1 MPFFLSCY
9 LAVVIFV
16 VYMTLLFNRSI
27 DATGFSTVKLIIAI
41 CNIIIVIFSLI
52 YVTYAMQ
59 ASFGLRKYEFG
70 ILNLMGVSDRKI
82 RQSIRCEIIYIGSSA
97 IILGT
102 ISGITLSKVA
112 FRALASALCISG
124 ATFMIDPKSIL
135 LSVALF
141 MVMFLT
147 IARFN
152 ARKITKTKPLDLINS
167 QRTPEKV
174 LYNPTLGFIGIV
186 APIILILMFLIKN
199 INLSVLI
206 ICIPLVEFLFFRYGI
221 LYLANL
227 ISRKWANLNY
237 RFLYVLSRLKFNIA
251 TNWKLMLI
259 SSILQTSILV
269 FVGFAF
275 SAFVQDSTIAD
286 NRYAADLCIIV
297 SDKPD
302 MHLKKETL
310 DQIDLL
316 SESKVIHHGTI
327 PVIFAVDAMN
337 NSVIGVISLASYDNV
352 SKALIVDANSILVLS
367 INQQSSQS
375 DSEAIEFLIGGN
387 QCLLN
392 VDTIYDPSF
401 ALNDIVSRYLVI
413 SDDEYTKYEQLYS
426 DHQRRIL
433 TYCFDDWHENIVLT
447 DQIIG
452 LITKSNPHYNTNN
465 IASKWSW
472 YQSFHQFSAQLSF
485 LAIFVGGQHLFVQA
499 AQ

>member
-1 MPFFLSCY
+1 
-9 LAVVIFV
+9 
-16 VYMTLLFNRSI
+16 
-27 DATGFSTVKLIIAI
+27 
-41 CNIIIVIFSLI
+41 
-52 YVTYAMQ
+52 
-59 ASFGLRKYEFG
+59 
-70 ILNLMGVSDRKI
+70 
-82 RQSIRCEIIYIGSSA
+82 
-97 IILGT
+97 
-102 ISGITLSKVA
+102 
-112 FRALASALCISG
+112 
-124 ATFMIDPKSIL
+124 
-135 LSVALF
+135 
-141 MVMFLT
+141 
-147 IARFN
+147 
-152 ARKITKTKPLDLINS
+152 
-167 QRTPEKV
+167 
-174 LYNPTLGFIGIV
+174 
-186 APIILILMFLIKN
+186 
-199 INLSVLI
+199 
-206 ICIPLVEFLFFRYGI
+206 
-221 LYLANL
+221 
-227 ISRKWANLNY
+227 
-237 RFLYVLSRLKFNIA
+237 
-251 TNWKLMLI
+251 
-259 SSILQTSILV
+259 
-269 FVGFAF
+269 
-275 SAFVQDSTIAD
+275 
-286 NRYAADLCIIV
+286 
-297 SDKPD
+297 

-352 SKALIVDANSILVLS
+352 SKAPIVDANSILVLP